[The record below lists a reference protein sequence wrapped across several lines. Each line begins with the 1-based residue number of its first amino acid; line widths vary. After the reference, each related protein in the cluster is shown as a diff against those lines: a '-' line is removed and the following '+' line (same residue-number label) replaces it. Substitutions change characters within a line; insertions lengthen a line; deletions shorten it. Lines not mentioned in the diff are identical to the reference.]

1 MLLQGALLNN
11 IFVLTS
17 YYINKLLDN
26 YYLCIIN

>member
-26 YYLCIIN
+26 YLCIIN